1 MLDHQGYAG
10 KVGLVTI
17 IAHSNFG
24 NRLQNYA
31 MQRIIS
37 DLGFSCSTILNVP
50 RAAADARPAPVRPR
64 SLVRRLGGRLKRRLF
79 RSRAERE
86 RVAALHLRAEKEAR
100 GRAFSRAHIRE
111 TDFTIYRD
119 TPADALDPMYDYFV
133 VGSDQVWNPEF
144 RELAEVD
151 FLTFAGKRK
160 RIAFS
165 ASIGIPAI
173 PEEHRAFYSARL
185 RDFAHISVRE
195 DAAAAIVHEL
205 TGRTVPVTIDPTLM
219 LGAADWTALATPH
232 RARPRTDYLLT
243 YFLGPRSAACD
254 ELVRTCADRL
264 RLKVVHLNDFSAG
277 AFYAADPAEFLDL
290 VRNARLHFTD
300 SFHGAIFSVIFGTPF
315 VSFDRDFALN
325 MGSRLDTLLA
335 TLKLEH
341 HKFAEGMGVDRVQRL
356 LAGDMAHVGPILE
369 RKRAEARAYLASALE
384 RAPAEGVMAGKLPA
398 TSSSE

>member
-1 MLDHQGYAG
+1 MLDQQPNAG
-10 KVGLVTI
+10 RVGLVTI
-17 IAHSNFG
+17 TDHSNFG

-37 DLGFSCSTILNVP
+37 ELGFSCSTILNTPEVC
-50 RAAADARPAPVRPR
+50 PAPVRLR
-64 SLVRRLGGRLKRRLF
+64 SLVRRLGGRLARRIF
-79 RSRAERE
+79 QGRAERE
-86 RVAALHLRAEKEAR
+86 RVAALRLRAEKDAR
-100 GRAFSRAHIRE
+100 ARAFSRANIHE
-111 TDFTIYRD
+111 TGFTIYRD
-119 TPADALDPMYDYFV
+119 TPTGDLDAMYDYFV

-144 RELAEVD
+144 RKLAEID

-165 ASIGIPAI
+165 ASIGMPEI
-173 PEEHRAFYSARL
+173 PEEHRAVYSERL

-195 DAAAAIVHEL
+195 NAAAAIVHDL

-219 LGAADWTALATPH
+219 LGEADWAALATAHP
-232 RARPRTDYLLT
+232 ARPGTDYLLT

-254 ELVRTCADRL
+254 ELIRSCADRL
-264 RLKVVHLNDFSAG
+264 SLKVVHLNDFSVG
-277 AFYAADPAEFLDL
+277 TFYAADPAEFLGL

-315 VSFDRDFALN
+315 VSFDRTWLN

-341 HKFAEGMGVDRVQRL
+341 HKFGERMGVNQVERL
-356 LAGDMAHVGPILE
+356 LARGMAHVGPILE

-384 RAPAEGVMAGKLPA
+384 RTPAEG
-398 TSSSE
+398 

>member
-1 MLDHQGYAG
+1 MTGD
-10 KVGLVTI
+10 
-17 IAHSNFG
+17 SNFG

-37 DLGFSCSTILNVP
+37 ELGFSCRTILNTP
-50 RAAADARPAPVRPR
+50 RAAAEAPVRPR
-64 SLVRRLGGRLKRRLF
+64 SLVRRLGGRLARRVF
-79 RSRAERE
+79 RGRAERE
-86 RVAALHLRAEKEAR
+86 RVAALRLRGEKDAR
-100 GRAFSRAHIRE
+100 ARAFSRAHIHE

-119 TPADALDPMYDYFV
+119 TPTGDLDAMYDYFV

-144 RELAEVD
+144 RKLAEID

-165 ASIGIPAI
+165 ASIGMPEI
-173 PEEHRAFYSARL
+173 PEEHRAFYSERL

-195 DAAAAIVHEL
+195 DAAAAIVHDL

-219 LGAADWTALATPH
+219 LGEADWTALATAHP
-232 RARPRTDYLLT
+232 ARPGTDYLLT
-243 YFLGPRSAACD
+243 YFRDPRSAACD
-254 ELVRTCADRL
+254 ELIRSCADRL
-264 RLKVVHLNDFSAG
+264 SLKVVHLNDFSVG
-277 AFYAADPAEFLDL
+277 TFYAADPAEFLGL

-315 VSFDRDFALN
+315 VNFDRTWLN

-335 TLKLEH
+335 TLELEH
-341 HKFAEGMGVDRVQRL
+341 HKFGEGMGVNQIERL
-356 LAGDMAHVGPILE
+356 LARGMAHVGPILE

-384 RAPAEGVMAGKLPA
+384 RTPAEG
-398 TSSSE
+398 

>member
-1 MLDHQGYAG
+1 MLDQQPNAG
-10 KVGLVTI
+10 RVGLVTI
-17 IAHSNFG
+17 TGNSNFG

-37 DLGFSCSTILNVP
+37 ELGFSCSTILNIP
-50 RAAADARPAPVRPR
+50 RAAAKARPAPVRPR
-64 SLVRRLGGRLKRRLF
+64 SLVRRLGERLTRRVF
-79 RSRAERE
+79 RGRAERE
-86 RVAALHLRAEKEAR
+86 RVAALRLRAEKDAR
-100 GRAFSRAHIRE
+100 ARAFSRAHIHE

-119 TPADALDPMYDYFV
+119 TPTGDLDAMYDYFV

-144 RELAEVD
+144 RKLAEID
-151 FLTFAGKRK
+151 FLTFAAKRK

-165 ASIGIPAI
+165 ASIGMPEI
-173 PEEHRAFYSARL
+173 PEEHRAVYSERL

-195 DAAAAIVHEL
+195 DAAAAIVHDL

-219 LGAADWTALATPH
+219 LGEADWAALATAHP
-232 RARPRTDYLLT
+232 ARPGTDYLLT
-243 YFLGPRSAACD
+243 YFLDARSAACD
-254 ELVRTCADRL
+254 ELIRSCADRL
-264 RLKVVHLNDFSAG
+264 SLKVVHLNDFSVG
-277 AFYAADPAEFLDL
+277 TFYAADPAEFLGL

-315 VSFDRDFALN
+315 VSFDRTSLN

-341 HKFAEGMGVDRVQRL
+341 HKFGEGMGVNQVERL
-356 LAGDMAHVGPILE
+356 LARGMAHVGPILE

-384 RAPAEGVMAGKLPA
+384 RTPAEG
-398 TSSSE
+398 

>member
-1 MLDHQGYAG
+1 MLDQQPNAG
-10 KVGLVTI
+10 RVGLVTI
-17 IAHSNFG
+17 TGNSNFG

-37 DLGFSCSTILNVP
+37 ELGFSCSTILNT
-50 RAAADARPAPVRPR
+50 PAPVRPR
-64 SLVRRLGGRLKRRLF
+64 SLVRRLGGRLARRVF
-79 RSRAERE
+79 RGRAKGR
-86 RVAALHLRAEKEAR
+86 LRAAKDAR
-100 GRAFSRAHIRE
+100 GRAFSRAHIHE

-119 TPADALDPMYDYFV
+119 TPTGDLDAMYDYFV
-133 VGSDQVWNPEF
+133 VGSDQVWNPKF
-144 RELAEVD
+144 RKLAEID

-165 ASIGIPAI
+165 ASIGIPEI
-173 PEEHRAFYSARL
+173 PEEHRAFYSERL

-195 DAAAAIVHEL
+195 DAAAAIVHDL

-219 LGAADWTALATPH
+219 LGEADWAALATAHP
-232 RARPRTDYLLT
+232 ARPGTDYLLT

-254 ELVRTCADRL
+254 DLIRSCADRL
-264 RLKVVHLNDFSAG
+264 SLKVVHLNDFSVG
-277 AFYAADPAEFLDL
+277 TFYAADPAEFLGL

-315 VSFDRDFALN
+315 VSFDRAWLN

-341 HKFAEGMGVDRVQRL
+341 HKFGEGMGVNQVERL
-356 LAGDMAHVGPILE
+356 LARGMAHVGPILE

-384 RAPAEGVMAGKLPA
+384 RTPAEG
-398 TSSSE
+398 